1 MHKAFSHRDK
11 QCNGELCVQ
20 DTGDTALHLAAA
32 GGSLNDRGRQEALDV
47 LLGLGASPDLPNR
60 VRAFD
65 TCL

>member
-1 MHKAFSHRDK
+1 M
-11 QCNGELCVQ
+11 Q